1 MKAGLFYTFFL
12 LFSLMLVTATQNK
25 EKHESNSISSCQ
37 SFDVNTTINSIVPDI
52 NFRIKKNFPVINNF
66 EPFNQCHFIKVQI
79 HMEKP
84 ALTFL
89 KLCRI
94 KRVDL
99 KPAKSGTYRPRL
111 YHSPGK
117 PDEHYLSC

>member
-12 LFSLMLVTATQNK
+12 LFSLMLVTSTQKK

-37 SFDVNTTINSIVPDI
+37 SFDVNKTINSIVPEI
-52 NFRIKKNFPVINNF
+52 NFRIKKNFPVIKNF
-66 EPFNQCHFIKVQI
+66 GSFNQYHIIKEQI
-79 HMEKP
+79 HMKMP

-99 KPAKSGTYRPRL
+99 KPVKSGPYRPRL

-117 PDEHYLSC
+117 PDEHHLS